1 MHPVRWV
8 GAQRMHAS
16 DSLSGLNGLQ
26 MQYWVH
32 YWHRC
37 RLSSTVSPTGLTYP
51 LLTYPLLTYPQLAY
65 PRPPPPPG
73 LPPTQYKAWGSEYRE
88 EYRSPETRKA
98 TLTELTSTHGT
109 ADALRA
115 TRYQFQG
122 YPHAFKSYAPS
133 SMTARGQVMPDYESR
148 VRAF

>member
-1 MHPVRWV
+1 MQGTACQAVMDYECITGTGCRNGAGFHPLYHHLL
-8 GAQRMHAS
+8 A
-16 DSLSGLNGLQ
+16 
-26 MQYWVH
+26 
-32 YWHRC
+32 
-37 RLSSTVSPTGLTYP
+37 
-51 LLTYPLLTYPQLAY
+51 LLTLCLLPSA
-65 PRPPPPPG
+65 PG

-98 TLTELTSTHGT
+98 TLVELTSTHGT